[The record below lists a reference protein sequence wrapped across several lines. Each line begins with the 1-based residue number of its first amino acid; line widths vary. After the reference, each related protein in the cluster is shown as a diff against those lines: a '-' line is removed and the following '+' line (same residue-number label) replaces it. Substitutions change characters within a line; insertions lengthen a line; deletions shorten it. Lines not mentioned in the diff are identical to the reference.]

1 VALGLIDVSI
11 YAVHKIAHLVHKD
24 PDFRERMRQDPAAAT
39 ADFELTAQE
48 RAALLAGDVGR
59 LAELGA
65 HGYVL
70 GALAQ
75 HQLVGLNMES
85 YTQRIHSPLV

>member
-1 VALGLIDVSI
+1 MSI
-11 YAVHKIAHLVHKD
+11 YAVHKIAHLVQKD
-24 PDFRERMRQDPAAAT
+24 PGFRERMRQDPAT
-39 ADFELTAQE
+39 AIGEFPLSDEE

-75 HQLVGLNMES
+75 HQVVGLSMDT
-85 YTQRIHSPLV
+85 YTQRIHDPGG